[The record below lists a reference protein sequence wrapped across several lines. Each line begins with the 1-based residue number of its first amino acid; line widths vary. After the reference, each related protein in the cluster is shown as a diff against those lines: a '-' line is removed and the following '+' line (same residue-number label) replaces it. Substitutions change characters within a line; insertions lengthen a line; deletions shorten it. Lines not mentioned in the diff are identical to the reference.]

1 MLIQSMYNS
10 GCVLHIILDSWGNW
24 SFGLMLVV
32 LDDELLNHQNHYTP
46 RLGLSHSKFSQQIIQ
61 VEVFLLEVRPGL
73 SRLYWQFDPLLLWDC
88 EWASNWLKQCLKDLR
103 TNVRHVKLCAI
114 YFRRR
119 RRKYDLFMTVEE
131 NLVLCGQLYG
141 CPSQCCQAVA
151 LKVKHLLV
159 FQEEQL
165 KDDQSLLIYGTGSME
180 MWTIFLEVLQSK
192 SQPDSSSGN
201 NAYLCAIS

>member
-1 MLIQSMYNS
+1 
-10 GCVLHIILDSWGNW
+10 
-24 SFGLMLVV
+24 
-32 LDDELLNHQNHYTP
+32 
-46 RLGLSHSKFSQQIIQ
+46 
-61 VEVFLLEVRPGL
+61 
-73 SRLYWQFDPLLLWDC
+73 
-88 EWASNWLKQCLKDLR
+88 
-103 TNVRHVKLCAI
+103 
-114 YFRRR
+114 
-119 RRKYDLFMTVEE
+119 MTIEE

-141 CPSQCCQAVA
+141 CPSQCCQAIA